1 MKGNFVAF
9 LKGFKYAFEGIV
21 YCVKTQRNFR
31 FHICA
36 AVFVTAFSFFY
47 ELTRGEYALLMLTFA
62 LVLSAEL
69 VNTAVESAVDLHSTE
84 RNRLAKAAKD
94 AAAGGVLVTA
104 VFAVIVGV
112 LLFGDIDVIK
122 EIVLY
127 YRSHIFALAGLICS
141 FALAWW
147 FVFGIR
153 SSEK

>member
-1 MKGNFVAF
+1 MKGNFAAF

-62 LVLSAEL
+62 LVLSSEL
-69 VNTAVESAVDLHSTE
+69 VNTAVESAVDLYSTE
-84 RNRLAKAAKD
+84 RNSLAKIAKD

-104 VFAVIVGV
+104 AFAVIVGV

-122 EIVLY
+122 KIILY
-127 YRSHIFALAGLICS
+127 YRSHIFALIGLICY
-141 FALAWW
+141 FGLAWE
-147 FVFGIR
+147 FVFGIKIG
-153 SSEK
+153 EK

>member
-1 MKGNFVAF
+1 MKGNFAAF
-9 LKGFKYAFEGIV
+9 LKGFKYALEGIV

-62 LVLSAEL
+62 SVLSSEL
-69 VNTAVESAVDLHSTE
+69 INTAVESAVDLYSTE

-94 AAAGGVLVTA
+94 TAAGGVLVTA
-104 VFAVIVGV
+104 AFAVIVGL
-112 LLFGDIDVIK
+112 LLFGDVDVIK

-127 YRSHIFALAGLICS
+127 YRSHIFALIGLICS
-141 FALAWW
+141 FGLAWW